1 MNVTQFRNICFA
13 SFFGCSNR
21 KNRTHRTHHRF
32 TFTQTTESF
41 PNKIACKTIIITIK
55 LVYFKYF
62 LCTFVAFDS
71 IAFPAFVVASNAVW
85 VVVFM
90 CCSRFT
96 ESFHIRSENFH
107 VPFNFERVSPL
118 YVALYVSCTDFH
130 ANLNSHT
137 YTYSQYTTDNNKA
150 SEKKNVTISFH
161 NFLFKNLIIFV
172 TSCKFTRDF
181 PVAQKKRAH

>member
-41 PNKIACKTIIITIK
+41 PSKIACKTIIITIK

-96 ESFHIRSENFH
+96 QSFPIRSENFSRTIQ
-107 VPFNFERVSPL
+107 FRACVSVVCSTFCVM
-118 YVALYVSCTDFH
+118 YWFSCQF
-130 ANLNSHT
+130 
-137 YTYSQYTTDNNKA
+137 
-150 SEKKNVTISFH
+150 
-161 NFLFKNLIIFV
+161 
-172 TSCKFTRDF
+172 KFTHLHIFTIHDR
-181 PVAQKKRAH
+181 

>member
-118 YVALYVSCTDFH
+118 YVAPYVSCTDFH

-150 SEKKNVTISFH
+150 SEKNVTISFH